1 MLEAEF
7 LKNQAERIGDPPFT
21 HYAVKNW
28 ESYKSTWMPVERV
41 QSYKKSCDQSHVTE
55 GQEILLRIV
64 AENVAGQSKVMEGDT
79 PLVPKF
85 HGPT

>member
-1 MLEAEF
+1 
-7 LKNQAERIGDPPFT
+7 
-21 HYAVKNW
+21 
-28 ESYKSTWMPVERV
+28 MPVERV
-41 QSYKKSCDQSHVTE
+41 QSYKKPCDQSHVTE
-55 GQEILLRIV
+55 DQEILLRIV